1 MEIYKLKNN
10 KLKEVPRKK
19 FDLEKDIQS
28 LIETNTEDIF
38 NLEFVSTEFRIGEFR
53 LDSLCFDNETNSF
66 VIIEYK
72 KGSSYSVID
81 QGYSYLSVMLN
92 NKSDF
97 ILEYNENKDKNL
109 KREDIDWSQ
118 SRILFVSPSFNSYQK
133 NSVNFKDVPFEL
145 WEIKRFSDDLVSLNQ
160 HLPSSKE
167 SIQKFDGNKNTVIK
181 SVSKEVKV
189 YDEDH
194 HLSWISEKNKSLYLD
209 VKEELLKLD
218 DVDFVNTK
226 RYIGFKKNNIIVSY
240 INFYK
245 DSLRFDI
252 VRGNI
257 KTDGTKSKGF
267 FKLDD
272 PKKLTKIQK
281 IQFKNGVKRE
291 YYHIKLSSKSDI
303 GYIMLLLKQKYDS
316 LN

>member
-1 MEIYKLKNN
+1 MDLYKLKKN
-10 KLKEVPRKK
+10 KLQEVPRKN
-19 FDLEKDIQS
+19 FDLEKDIQL

-38 NLEFVSTEFRIGEFR
+38 NLEFISSEFRIRDFR
-53 LDSLCFDNETNSF
+53 LDSLCFDHETNSF

-81 QGYSYLSVMLN
+81 QGYSYLSIMLE

-97 ILEYNENKDKNL
+97 ILEYNENKDKSL

-118 SRILFVSPSFNSYQK
+118 SRILFISPSFNSYQK

-145 WEIKRFSDDLVSLNQ
+145 WEIKRFSDDLVSLNR

-167 SIQKFDGNKNTVIK
+167 SIQKFDSGKNSVIK

-189 YDEDH
+189 YDEEH
-194 HLSWISEKNKSLYLD
+194 HLDLINEKTKSLYLNL
-209 VKEELLKLD
+209 KEEFLKLD
-218 DVDFVNTK
+218 DVDFVITK
-226 RYIGFKKNNIIVSY
+226 RYIGFKKNNTIVTY

-245 DSLRFDI
+245 ESLRIRF

-272 PKKLTKIQK
+272 PKKIFNVQK
-281 IQFKNGVKRE
+281 IKFKNGVVRE
-291 YYHIKLSSKSDI
+291 YYNMKLTDLDNM
-303 GYIMLLLKQKYDS
+303 GYVMLLIKQKYNS